1 MTGADAGRGVRD
13 ENLRLVLSPGQEQWI
28 GAHLAMAKGLAW
40 VSAIFF
46 VFAVAWLTAASMGVM
61 DERREA
67 ACVSLSPDT
76 PNYTVRMAELR
87 AQGLAPCAQ
96 GGAADSGFNWRD
108 LHWVVSLLAML
119 IAFISPMTLGR
130 NLFLVRRYKGYQRD
144 HGAFLAKYHRT

>member
-1 MTGADAGRGVRD
+1 MTGTDTGRGIRD

-28 GAHLAMAKGLAW
+28 DDQLAMAKGLAW

-46 VFAVAWLTAASMGVM
+46 ALAVAWLTAASMGLM

-67 ACVSLSPDT
+67 ACVSLPLDT
-76 PNYTVRMAELR
+76 PNYTERMAELR
-87 AQGLAPCAQ
+87 DQGLRPCGQ
-96 GGAADSGFNWRD
+96 GAAADNGFNWRD

-144 HGAFLAKYHRT
+144 HEAFLAKYHRS